1 MENNVFNY
9 RYSATQN
16 KEVERIRERYL
27 PKEESKLDALR
38 RLDRRVQS
46 AGTLTGLIV
55 GIVGCLLFGIGMCY
69 GLDVFAGADIWTLLF
84 CILGAA
90 VMLPAYPIYR
100 RIAHRT
106 KEKLTPEILRLSEE
120 IMKPTR
126 N

>member
-38 RLDRRVQS
+38 RLDRRVQG

-90 VMLPAYPIYR
+90 VMLPAYPLYR
-100 RIAHRT
+100 LIAKKTRDD
-106 KEKLTPEILRLSEE
+106 LTPEILRLSEE
-120 IMKPTR
+120 IMKG
-126 N
+126 

>member
-38 RLDRRVQS
+38 RLDRRVQG

-90 VMLPAYPIYR
+90 VMLPAYPLYR
-100 RIAHRT
+100 RIAKKTRDD
-106 KEKLTPEILRLSEE
+106 LTPEILRLSEE
-120 IMKPTR
+120 IMKG
-126 N
+126 

>member
-27 PKEESKLDALR
+27 PKEESKLDTLR
-38 RLDRRVQS
+38 RLDRRVQG

-55 GIVGCLLFGIGMCY
+55 GIAGCLLFGIGMCY

-90 VMLPAYPIYR
+90 VMLPAYPLYR
-100 RIAHRT
+100 LIAKKTRDD
-106 KEKLTPEILRLSEE
+106 LTPEILRLSEE
-120 IMKPTR
+120 IMKG
-126 N
+126 